1 MSPGSSTKNIEM
13 NQINIEMSEGDRIEE
28 TTKSNQEEDYMQR
41 TTFDHINH
49 DKVVPIT
56 KKKGSKINKQ

>member
-28 TTKSNQEEDYMQR
+28 TTKSNQEEDYM
-41 TTFDHINH
+41 
-49 DKVVPIT
+49 
-56 KKKGSKINKQ
+56 

>member
-1 MSPGSSTKNIEM
+1 M